1 MTLLVEDNHD
11 VPLKPKYSG
20 VPKWSKHTEFAEGD
34 GKIITITGFARLCGT
49 ETTAKYRDR
58 DDCTYLMTF
67 IDHDNKD
74 MVRTYEN
81 CYESF
86 KEDIARAKVEKNKK
100 YRVKVMKGQTKYVWS
115 FIQV

>member
-1 MTLLVEDNHD
+1 MTLLVDDNEQGGQAMHAR
-11 VPLKPKYSG
+11 

-34 GKIITITGFARLCGT
+34 GKTITITGFARLCGT

-58 DDCTYLMTF
+58 DDCTYLLTF
-67 IDHDNKD
+67 IDHDNGD

-100 YRVKVMKGQTKYVWS
+100 YRVSVTKNQTRYLWT
-115 FIQV
+115 FFQV